1 MRAKL
6 TTLLAL
12 GLLLGAPALLKAD
25 WEQGVAA
32 FKAGNYAEAAR
43 QFQGVTEEHKEWAD
57 GYSMLGQALSKLNR
71 KQDALNAFRQAYDLK
86 PGDVQFQLQLAN
98 SYVQNGR
105 FRDAASLLTN
115 INEGSLSANQKPVY
129 HKLLAVSLDKTGQSG
144 AALDALRKAAQS
156 SPNDA
161 SAQYNYGAAAFNA
174 GQTAAAV
181 AALEKAVRLDG
192 KDTTKRR
199 AYIDALLRSG
209 RETRGDGK
217 TAAYAKAAE
226 AAKALVAQAP
236 TFDNLMKLGEA
247 QLGAKQY
254 TEAIQS
260 FNQASSKKSS
270 DWIPYYYM
278 GQASTAR
285 QDYAKAEEALEKAL
299 KVQLSDKD
307 RSRVYKQLGFVY
319 EKQRRYEEAIKAYN
333 NAGDSASAQRA
344 QENRQINEHNKEA
357 DAEQQKYEEL
367 KKAEEQLQK
376 ELEELGASP
385 PR

>member
-1 MRAKL
+1 MREKL

-12 GLLLGAPALLKAD
+12 GLLLGAPALVKAD

-32 FKAGNYAEAAR
+32 FKSGNYAEAAR
-43 QFQGVTEEHKEWAD
+43 QFQAVTEQHKEWPD
-57 GYSMLGQALSKLNR
+57 GYSMLGQTLTKLNR
-71 KQDALNAFRQAYDLK
+71 KQEALNAFRQAYDLK

-105 FRDAASLLTN
+105 YRDAASLLTQ
-115 INEGSLSANQKPVY
+115 INEGTLSAGQKPVY
-129 HKLLAVSLDKTGQSG
+129 HKLLAVSLDKTGQTG
-144 AALDALRKAAQS
+144 AALEALRKASLS

-161 SAQYNYGAAAFNA
+161 AAQYNYGAAAFNA
-174 GQTAAAV
+174 GQISAAV
-181 AALEKAVRLDG
+181 AALEKATKLDS
-192 KDTTKRR
+192 KDATKRR
-199 AYIDALLRSG
+199 AYVDALLRSG
-209 RETRGDGK
+209 RETRGDAK
-217 TAAYAKAAE
+217 TATYARAAE
-226 AAKALVAQAP
+226 AAKGLVAQAP

-285 QDYAKAEEALEKAL
+285 QDYSKAEEALQKAL
-299 KVQLSDKD
+299 RAQPAEKD
-307 RSRVYKQLGFVY
+307 RLRVYRQLGFVY
-319 EKQRRYEEAIKAYN
+319 EKQKRYAEAAKAYES
-333 NAGDSASAQRA
+333 AGDSAGVTRA
-344 QENRQINEHNKEA
+344 RENQEINAHNREA
-357 DAEQQKYEEL
+357 DEEERKYEEL